1 MLGLI
6 GKKVGMTSIF
16 DEQGR
21 QQNCTVIELGPCVV
35 TQVKTVDKEG
45 YSAIQLGFGERKAKN
60 VSKAEL
66 GHLKKANTG
75 AKEYIQEF
83 RIEENSHEVGTVLT
97 VDLFKQGEIVD
108 IVGLSKG
115 RGFQGVV
122 KRHGFSGIGSRTH
135 GQHDRERAP
144 GSVGSSSYPSRVFKG
159 LRMAG
164 QMGNSQ
170 VTNKNISVVKILP
183 ESNLI
188 LVKGSVPG
196 AKNSIVQVYKTN

>member
-35 TQVKTVDKEG
+35 TQVKTVEKEG

-66 GHLKKANTG
+66 GHLKKSNTG

-83 RIEENSHEVGTVLT
+83 RIEDNSHEVGSILT
-97 VDLFKQGEIVD
+97 VELFKQGEIVD
-108 IVGLSKG
+108 IVGLAKG